1 MLPFRIP
8 QPQDLQWVSPLLDVD
23 QIPLCDYSFP
33 ALYCWRE
40 AFQHT
45 ICLWEGRL
53 LTHLTSVLGSSY
65 LWPVGQGDP
74 AAAIGALARDAQE
87 RGEPLRL
94 VCVPPAA
101 IDWLTRTY
109 PGVFTVTE
117 TRDSFDYFYQV
128 DKMADLSGK
137 KLHGKRNHIH
147 RFDELCPDWTFA
159 PITWADIPA
168 CRELDALWYAQNLAR
183 PSTPGEA
190 SLNRERHALDLA
202 LTEFDRVGLSGGLIR
217 AAGRVVAFSLGSRLT
232 SQIYNIHFE
241 RADASL
247 QGAYPAIAREMA
259 RWVRETQPDVQF
271 LDREDDM
278 GLPGLRKAKLSFFPH
293 HMGENYSAVGAESFL
308 PHGMSN
314 G

>member
-1 MLPFRIP
+1 MLPFRLP
-8 QPQDLQWVSPLLDVD
+8 QPQDRQWVSPLLSAESV
-23 QIPLCDYSFP
+23 PLCDYSFP

-45 ICLWEGRL
+45 ICPYEGRL
-53 LTHLTSVLGSSY
+53 LTHLISVLGSSY

-74 AAAIGALARDAQE
+74 ARAMGALARDAWE
-87 RGEPLRL
+87 RGQPLRL
-94 VCVPPAA
+94 VCVPPVAK
-101 IDWLTRTY
+101 DWLIQTY
-109 PGVFTVTE
+109 PGIFTVTE
-117 TRDSFDYFYQV
+117 TRDSFDYLYDV
-128 DKMADLSGK
+128 EKMADLSGK

-168 CRELDALWYAQNLAR
+168 CRELDERWYAQNLAR
-183 PSTPGEA
+183 PNSPGEA

-202 LTEFDRVGLSGGLIR
+202 LTEFDRIGLSGGLIR
-217 AAGRVVAFSLGSRLT
+217 AGGRVVAFALGSRLT

-241 RADASL
+241 RADATL
-247 QGAYPAIAREMA
+247 QGAYPAIARETA
-259 RWVRETQPDVQF
+259 RWVRSTQPEVSF

-293 HMGENYSAVGAESFL
+293 HMGENYSAIGVDGFL
-308 PHGMSN
+308 PG
-314 G
+314 GAFLD